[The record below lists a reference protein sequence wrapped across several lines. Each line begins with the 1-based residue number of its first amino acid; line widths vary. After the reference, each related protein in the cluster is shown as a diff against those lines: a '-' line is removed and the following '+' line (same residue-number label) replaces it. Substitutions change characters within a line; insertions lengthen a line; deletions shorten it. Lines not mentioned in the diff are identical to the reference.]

1 MSRMLPRHTQSRS
14 KPIKKLTTVTSGT
27 AASDAA
33 LVAKFLAKD
42 TVPGDFDAS
51 ALALAEI
58 PEGLLKT
65 FSKPPITG
73 PLAFTRM
80 VLKRKQYHRNQVAT
94 YGMMASEQ
102 RGWQEFAD
110 NQGKVVKEF
119 RVEACTDY
127 EWICVRSPRVGTT
140 DNFWGRRCEQ
150 WTNVLPGVDDP
161 HNVNLHVGAN
171 GRVPGQAAPN
181 RLSIVGFLVGTPTK
195 AGKDGIV
202 TAYQKKKAEKV
213 ALDPAKVLLFLISH
227 SCFLQFSFTFCLV
240 QAAAVET
247 EKAAVKAEKAAV
259 KVTGA
264 PGAI

>member
-1 MSRMLPRHTQSRS
+1 M
-14 KPIKKLTTVTSGT
+14 
-27 AASDAA
+27 
-33 LVAKFLAKD
+33 AKFLAKD

-150 WTNVLPGVDDP
+150 WVNVLPDMDDP
-161 HNVNLHVGAN
+161 QNVNLHVGAN
-171 GRVPGQAAPN
+171 GRVPGKAPPN
-181 RLSIVGFLVGTPTK
+181 RLAIVGFLSGTATVKGK
-195 AGKDGIV
+195 AGIV
-202 TAYQKKKAEKV
+202 TKYQKKKAAKA
-213 ALDPAKVLLFLISH
+213 ALQDPAKVLHFLISVFD
-227 SCFLQFSFTFCLV
+227 FLILTTAFCLV
-240 QAAAVET
+240 QKAAAAAAAAL
-247 EKAAVKAEKAAV
+247 KAKKDEKAEKEAA
-259 KVTGA
+259 KVT
-264 PGAI
+264 